1 MASIVLDTLL
11 YVDGGS
17 RRNGDESQEGYG
29 SFLVDGEQTPHRL
42 EFGSCTNNEAEY
54 RALIAALEY
63 CAAKGI
69 RVPTVRMDSA
79 LVVNQVKGRW
89 KCKMRHLRP
98 LLDLVHV
105 LVAQFAEF
113 RLEWRDHDEIF
124 TFLGH

>member
-1 MASIVLDTLL
+1 MVLDTLL

-42 EFGSCTNNEAEY
+42 DFGNCTNNEAEY

-63 CAAKGI
+63 CAAQGI
-69 RVPTVRMDSA
+69 RVPTIRMDSA

-89 KCKMRHLRP
+89 KCKMPHLRP
-98 LLDLVHV
+98 LLDQAHALA
-105 LVAQFAEF
+105 AQFPMF
-113 RLEWRDHDEIF
+113 SLEWCARDEIF